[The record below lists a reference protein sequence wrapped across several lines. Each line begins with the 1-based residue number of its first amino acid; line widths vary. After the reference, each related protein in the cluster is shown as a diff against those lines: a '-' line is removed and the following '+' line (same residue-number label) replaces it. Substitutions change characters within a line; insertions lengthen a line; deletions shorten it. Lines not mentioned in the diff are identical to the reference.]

1 MIKHSF
7 IDEFIIRYLLP
18 QQNRPYIK
26 KNITLNLNIIFL
38 VLFELEIFFS
48 FQTHNQKLKTVGIQ
62 CFKKVST
69 KKVKPNT

>member
-7 IDEFIIRYLLP
+7 VDEFIIRYLLL

-38 VLFELEIFFS
+38 VLFEMEIF
-48 FQTHNQKLKTVGIQ
+48 L
-62 CFKKVST
+62 
-69 KKVKPNT
+69 